1 MCLICLKKMRSLDVG
16 QIAYLSIT
24 HVQDIN
30 NNNLLALGVGKLGT
44 IRSKITSDLSTGVKS
59 LFKIQITD
67 EDSLK
72 EIHRVMA

>member
-1 MCLICLKKMRSLDVG
+1 MRSLDPG

-44 IRSKITSDLSTGVKS
+44 IWSKITSDLSAGLKS
-59 LFKIQITD
+59 FIFKIQITE
-67 EDSLK
+67 EDNLK
-72 EIHRVMA
+72 KSMK